1 MLKDVAIRRAAA
13 WAVAGLLYM
22 LWPFDAVPDWA
33 IVVGWVDDALVVAFA
48 AYMAYR
54 AYQSRVPD
62 REPPR
67 GPEHAK
73 PVKPLPPDPEDK
85 TS

>member
-1 MLKDVAIRRAAA
+1 MLKDAAIRRAAA
-13 WAVAGLLYM
+13 WAAAGLLYM

-33 IVVGWVDDALVVAFA
+33 ILVGWVDDALVVLFA

-54 AYQSRVPD
+54 AYESRVGAPRAD
-62 REPPR
+62 ERR

-73 PVKPLPPDPEDK
+73 PVKPLPPDDPQ
-85 TS
+85 

>member
-1 MLKDVAIRRAAA
+1 MLKDAAIRRAAA
-13 WAVAGLLYM
+13 WAVAGFLYM
-22 LWPFDAVPDWA
+22 IWPLDAVPDWA
-33 IVVGWVDDALVVAFA
+33 ILIGWVDDALVVLFA

-54 AYQSRVPD
+54 AYQSRAPDRPD

-73 PVKPLPPDPEDK
+73 PVKPLPPDDD
-85 TS
+85 